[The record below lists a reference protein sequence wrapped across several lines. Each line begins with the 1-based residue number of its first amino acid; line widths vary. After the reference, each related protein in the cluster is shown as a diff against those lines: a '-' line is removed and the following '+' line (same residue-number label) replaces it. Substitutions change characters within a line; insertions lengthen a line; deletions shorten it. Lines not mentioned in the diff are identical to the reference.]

1 MFVDYCGEKG
11 RRDHLTT
18 ETRQRADPTLFE
30 SLLCVDAAT
39 LAYFYSLNGTSEGI
53 GGLRTTNEDDKGVDF
68 LRAC

>member
-1 MFVDYCGEKG
+1 MFGGYCGEKG

-18 ETRQRADPTLFE
+18 EARQTAGPTIKA
-30 SLLCVDAAT
+30 CAT

-53 GGLRTTNEDDKGVDF
+53 GGLRTTDEDDKDVDF